1 MTEKELNLA
10 RDLLPLYVEGKV
22 SEDSARFVQSCM
34 EKNEELREMYADMCR
49 EIEMPVKMFTESES
63 SDSHM
68 TQKRKIRRILRWG
81 MPAERFIMAEGMPL
95 YMNPS
100 MARKRRNRRILRWV
114 LPFVLLLLG
123 YGGLLWGI
131 IVYLFHMLSWG
142 VL

>member
-1 MTEKELNLA
+1 MTEKELNLV

-34 EKNEELREMYADMCR
+34 EENEELREMYADMCR
-49 EIEMPVKMFTESES
+49 EIEMPAERFMVSEGMPLHM
-63 SDSHM
+63 DPNM
-68 TQKRKIRRILRWG
+68 TQKRRIRRILRW
-81 MPAERFIMAEGMPL
+81 MLPL
-95 YMNPS
+95 
-100 MARKRRNRRILRWV
+100 I
-114 LPFVLLLLG
+114 LLLLG

>member
-49 EIEMPVKMFTESES
+49 EIE
-63 SDSHM
+63 
-68 TQKRKIRRILRWG
+68 

>member
-34 EKNEELREMYADMCR
+34 EENGELREMYADMCR
-49 EIEMPVKMFTESES
+49 EIEMPVKMFMESES
-63 SDSHM
+63 ADSHM
-68 TQKRKIRRILRWG
+68 TQKRRIRRIH
-81 MPAERFIMAEGMPL
+81 
-95 YMNPS
+95 
-100 MARKRRNRRILRWV
+100 RWV
-114 LPFVLLLLG
+114 LPLILLLLG

>member
-22 SEDSARFVQSCM
+22 SVDSARFEQSCM
-34 EKNEELREMYADMCR
+34 EENEELREMYADMCR
-49 EIEMPVKMFTESES
+49 EIEMPAETFIVDEST
-63 SDSHM
+63 DSHFNPHM
-68 TQKRKIRRILRWG
+68 TRKRKSRRILRWG
-81 MPAERFIMAEGMPL
+81 
-95 YMNPS
+95 
-100 MARKRRNRRILRWV
+100 
-114 LPFVLLLLG
+114 LPFILLLLG

>member
-34 EKNEELREMYADMCR
+34 EENEELREMYADMCR
-49 EIEMPVKMFTESES
+49 EMVMPAEIFIVDEGTPTYMNPN
-63 SDSHM
+63 M
-68 TQKRKIRRILRWG
+68 TQKRRIC
-81 MPAERFIMAEGMPL
+81 
-95 YMNPS
+95 
-100 MARKRRNRRILRWV
+100 RILRWV
-114 LPFVLLLLG
+114 VPFILLLLG

-131 IVYLFHMLSWG
+131 IVYLFHMLSGG

>member
-34 EKNEELREMYADMCR
+34 EENEELREMYADMCR

-81 MPAERFIMAEGMPL
+81 LPL
-95 YMNPS
+95 
-100 MARKRRNRRILRWV
+100 
-114 LPFVLLLLG
+114 VLLLLG

-142 VL
+142 VV